1 MKKDIEN
8 KIDKLQE
15 LASKMNLY
23 LLYSLVLPFLV
34 LTIGILFGFDVVAA
48 IGFWTMLGVFF
59 IYIIAIQLL
68 YYKVKKHMDIFV
80 KKRRE
85 ATQKRIDKIFEDE
98 QQQYDKK
105 H

>member
-34 LTIGILFGFDVVAA
+34 LTIGILFGFDVVSA
-48 IGFWTMLGVFF
+48 IGFWSIVIIFCLYLCILN
-59 IYIIAIQLL
+59 IYN
-68 YYKVKKHMDIFV
+68 YKIHKLIKKMQN
-80 KKRRE
+80 E
-85 ATQKRIDKIFEDE
+85 
-98 QQQYDKK
+98 
-105 H
+105 